1 MTIASFS
8 GLNLLAISLWATVIA
23 VPAAAAESVADV
35 PRPDVE
41 VATTAADLLAQDE
54 TTSVVITDIQ
64 IESTADGLTITL
76 VSNQSLA
83 AGAPQT
89 VGNALITDI
98 PNATLNLQD
107 PAAAEQFG
115 PTEGIA
121 LVQVS
126 ETPDGDVQ
134 IAITGT
140 DGPPAAQLSTQG
152 GNLVLNVLPGV
163 ATAIEDADAE
173 TIQVVVTA
181 TRTEEDILDVPQ
193 SVTVID
199 REQIQQQLQFTN
211 NLPDILGELVP
222 GLGPPTFQD
231 STRNLSLRGR
241 TALILID
248 GVPQNPNSGF
258 DTELNT
264 IDPALVERIEIVR
277 GPSAIYGD
285 GATGG
290 IINII
295 TRTPIEEGVAYD
307 IRVGTN
313 VGLTS
318 VEEDSVGYTFQAGV
332 AAADEQADAS
342 FNLTYDIQNA
352 RFDAEGDRIPAETGI
367 DDTDRVGLL
376 TKLGYDLTE
385 EQRVALTHSFYRES
399 VDTDFISDPVV
410 FEIPGQ
416 QTARAL
422 EIGSIDYEEE
432 PQQTNHVINLTY
444 RHTNLLGSQFDAQVY
459 YRDTELTQILSDIRG
474 SGRPDF
480 QPQLFQTAL
489 DSLEWGGRAQF
500 DTELSN
506 SFSLL
511 WGADYGQEENA
522 RVVLES
528 DAATF
533 DETGELVIIDEL
545 GQTPAYD
552 LETFGVFAQATWD
565 ISEQW
570 QLSGGLR
577 YDTFDASVEDTVLA
591 FRRNKEDI
599 RTGGDIQADD
609 VSFNAG
615 LIYKPVPEIG
625 IFASFSQGFS
635 IPDIGLSA
643 GTRLPVEVDIS
654 TDVALEPQQVNNYEL
669 GVRFEFG
676 RVQASLAGFYSES
689 ELGSALQIDADGFTE
704 LVRAPQRNYGLE
716 ATLDWQPSDTW
727 RLGGYFS
734 WNEGENDVDDDGEF
748 EALSSVEVQPYKLGL
763 YVENDT
769 TPGWTTRLQLLAV
782 GDRDRALDEDVDGF
796 AIDGYVTLDLLS
808 SVQLGQ
814 GRLTMG
820 VENLLNSQY
829 LPVSSQERIG
839 GTEERRY
846 AAPGITLSLSYSIEF

>member
-1 MTIASFS
+1 MTTAKVS
-8 GLNLLAISLWATVIA
+8 GLSLLTISLWVGAIA
-23 VPAAAAESVADV
+23 VPAAATESVADV
-35 PRPDVE
+35 PLPDLE

-64 IESTADGLTITL
+64 IESTPDGLAITL
-76 VSNQSLA
+76 VSSQSLS
-83 AGAPQT
+83 AGAPQI
-89 VGNALITDI
+89 VGNALITNI

-126 ETPDGDVQ
+126 ETPDGGVQ

-140 DGPPAAQLSTQG
+140 DGPPEAQINTQA

-163 ATAIEDADAE
+163 ATAIEDADEEA
-173 TIQVVVTA
+173 IQVVVTA
-181 TRTEEDILDVPQ
+181 TRTEEDILDVPR

-199 REQIQQQLQFTN
+199 REQIEQQLELTN

-307 IRVGTN
+307 IRVGTS

-318 VEEDSVGYTFQAGV
+318 IEEDSFGYTFQAGV

-367 DDTDRVGLL
+367 DDTDRLGML

-385 EQRVALTHSFYRES
+385 EQRIALTHSFYRES

-410 FEIPGQ
+410 FDIPGQ

-444 RHTNLLGSQFDAQVY
+444 RHTNLLGSQLDAQVY

-489 DSLEWGGRAQF
+489 DSQEWGGRAQF
-500 DTELSN
+500 DTEFSD

-591 FRRNKEDI
+591 FRRNEADV
-599 RTGGDIQADD
+599 RSGGDIQADD

-625 IFASFSQGFS
+625 LFASFSQGFS

-734 WNEGENDVDDDGEF
+734 WNEGENDVDDDGDF
-748 EALSSVEVQPYKLGL
+748 EALSSVEVQPYKVGL

-769 TPGWTTRLQLLAV
+769 TPGWTNRLQLLAV
-782 GDRDRALDEDVDGF
+782 GDRDRAFDDDVDGF

-814 GRLTMG
+814 GQLTVG
-820 VENLLNSQY
+820 VENLLNNQY
-829 LPVSSQERIG
+829 LPVSSQERVG

>member
-1 MTIASFS
+1 M
-8 GLNLLAISLWATVIA
+8 LAISLWATVIA

-318 VEEDSVGYTFQAGV
+318 VEEDSFGYTFQAGV

-528 DAATF
+528 DATTF
-533 DETGELVIIDEL
+533 NETGELVIIDEL

-591 FRRNKEDI
+591 FRRNEEDV

>member
-318 VEEDSVGYTFQAGV
+318 VEEDSFGYTFQAGV

-385 EQRVALTHSFYRES
+385 E
-399 VDTDFISDPVV
+399 I
-410 FEIPGQ
+410 
-416 QTARAL
+416 
-422 EIGSIDYEEE
+422 
-432 PQQTNHVINLTY
+432 
-444 RHTNLLGSQFDAQVY
+444 
-459 YRDTELTQILSDIRG
+459 
-474 SGRPDF
+474 
-480 QPQLFQTAL
+480 
-489 DSLEWGGRAQF
+489 GRA
-500 DTELSN
+500 SC
-506 SFSLL
+506 
-511 WGADYGQEENA
+511 
-522 RVVLES
+522 RV
-528 DAATF
+528 
-533 DETGELVIIDEL
+533 
-545 GQTPAYD
+545 
-552 LETFGVFAQATWD
+552 
-565 ISEQW
+565 
-570 QLSGGLR
+570 
-577 YDTFDASVEDTVLA
+577 
-591 FRRNKEDI
+591 
-599 RTGGDIQADD
+599 
-609 VSFNAG
+609 
-615 LIYKPVPEIG
+615 
-625 IFASFSQGFS
+625 
-635 IPDIGLSA
+635 
-643 GTRLPVEVDIS
+643 
-654 TDVALEPQQVNNYEL
+654 
-669 GVRFEFG
+669 
-676 RVQASLAGFYSES
+676 RV
-689 ELGSALQIDADGFTE
+689 
-704 LVRAPQRNYGLE
+704 
-716 ATLDWQPSDTW
+716 
-727 RLGGYFS
+727 
-734 WNEGENDVDDDGEF
+734 
-748 EALSSVEVQPYKLGL
+748 
-763 YVENDT
+763 
-769 TPGWTTRLQLLAV
+769 
-782 GDRDRALDEDVDGF
+782 
-796 AIDGYVTLDLLS
+796 
-808 SVQLGQ
+808 
-814 GRLTMG
+814 
-820 VENLLNSQY
+820 
-829 LPVSSQERIG
+829 
-839 GTEERRY
+839 
-846 AAPGITLSLSYSIEF
+846 

>member
-318 VEEDSVGYTFQAGV
+318 VEEDSFGYTFQAGV

-528 DAATF
+528 DATTF
-533 DETGELVIIDEL
+533 NETGELVIIDEL

-591 FRRNKEDI
+591 FRRNEEDV